1 MVDTRYLIYAGDNL
15 KFTLV
20 RVSRHYHQ
28 GKKMIRPLANKTIL
42 LLSLFATACSES
54 DTIDLR
60 IGAGHPAGPA
70 VYATQMRDFF
80 VPEVT
85 RRVVAETGYE
95 INFIEG
101 YGGSIAKVAETL
113 EAVEAGILDI
123 GAYCVCFEPS
133 KLFLHNF
140 SYFVPFG
147 PRDSVQAI
155 QVARRIYDAHPWLH
169 EQLGQSYKQE
179 LLALNGWDNYHLGTV
194 MPWNSIDELQGVK
207 IAGAGPNLPW
217 LEFAGAVPVQSTLPD
232 GYLSMQTGVYSGWLM
247 FPSAYYSFNFH
258 EPAPNYT
265 LVHFGSVGGAVVLTI
280 NNDAMTAL
288 PVEVQKIIREVGRDY
303 ERIAAVALNEGQ
315 TLGLKNLEAAGT
327 AIRTLPDSV
336 RRDWAESL
344 AEFPNQM
351 ATDADARDMPGSE
364 IIRDYIDAVSQSG
377 HEWPVHYAIE

>member
-1 MVDTRYLIYAGDNL
+1 
-15 KFTLV
+15 
-20 RVSRHYHQ
+20 
-28 GKKMIRPLANKTIL
+28 
-42 LLSLFATACSES
+42 
-54 DTIDLR
+54 
-60 IGAGHPAGPA
+60 
-70 VYATQMRDFF
+70 
-80 VPEVT
+80 
-85 RRVVAETGYE
+85 
-95 INFIEG
+95 
-101 YGGSIAKVAETL
+101 
-113 EAVEAGILDI
+113 
-123 GAYCVCFEPS
+123 
-133 KLFLHNF
+133 
-140 SYFVPFG
+140 
-147 PRDSVQAI
+147 
-155 QVARRIYDAHPWLH
+155 
-169 EQLGQSYKQE
+169 
-179 LLALNGWDNYHLGTV
+179 
-194 MPWNSIDELQGVK
+194 
-207 IAGAGPNLPW
+207 
-217 LEFAGAVPVQSTLPD
+217 LPD

-315 TLGLKNLEAAGT
+315 ALGLKNLEAAGT